1 MKAHRTDV
9 VSLGFGLVFLALS
22 AWWLL
27 AQLLGLALPPIGW
40 FLAGGLLLVGVLGLV
55 GALRSARPDP
65 AVPAGEQGWPAAPAA
80 AEQVWPTSSAAA
92 EQGWSGGEVPP
103 VDPAAA
109 AWGNPDAGRP
119 ADDEGPTAEL
129 SPERPDADEWRTE
142 ASTDE
147 PRTAVEDRVA
157 DEPAGPPG
165 RSDPAP
171 PADPTDPPFPRSGR
185 DG

>member
-9 VSLGFGLVFLALS
+9 VSLGFGLVFLMLS

-27 AQLLGLALPPIGW
+27 AQLLGLALPPVGW

-65 AVPAGEQGWPAAPAA
+65 AAP
-80 AEQVWPTSSAAA
+80 AAA
-92 EQGWSGGEVPP
+92 EQGWSAAPGTTEQGWPPGEVPP
-103 VDPAAA
+103 VDSAATG
-109 AWGNPDAGRP
+109 WGNPDAARP
-119 ADDEGPTAEL
+119 AGDERPTAEF
-129 SPERPDADEWRTE
+129 PPQRPDADEWRTG

-157 DEPAGPPG
+157 DEPAGPTG
-165 RSDPAP
+165 WSAPAP
-171 PADPTDPPFPRSGR
+171 PADPAEPAEPPAR